1 MMYKKFWPW
10 VSGIIVL
17 IATFAVWV
25 PSLAVSKLTIY
36 SLFPLFGLLA
46 WSLMWTHYVNGALAV
61 RYGMERSRLYK
72 TVSEIIVFF
81 CLWLHPGL
89 LIYQLSVDNSTIIE
103 YVGQRNAVFIL
114 GAFAAW
120 LAFLSYDIL
129 VRFKNRPFW
138 KKNWIWVSVTQALA
152 MGIIYLHAIKF
163 GRHIQVSWFKVY
175 WAVLGLVLIP
185 CMLYLLW
192 MELPDG
198 NKLKE
203 RGRSLMKNKKLLV
216 VIGIIAA
223 LAVGAGA
230 YVAMSNDEKTVRPPT
245 TSTSQSTSQGSA
257 SQATDSSA
265 KTITLAQVQANNG
278 QNGNKCWVIVDTTV
292 YQISGFAQWVDGVHT
307 SSGGKARCGKDET
320 DVIGDSPHGRS
331 VLRLLTVVGST
342 QN

>member
-1 MMYKKFWPW
+1 MILKKHWPW
-10 VSGIIVL
+10 LTGLIVAV
-17 IATFAVWV
+17 ATFAVWI
-25 PSLAVSKLTIY
+25 PGLADTKLTIY
-36 SLFPLFGLLA
+36 ALFPLFGLLA
-46 WSLMWTHYVNGALAV
+46 WSLMWTHYINGVLV
-61 RYGMERSRLYK
+61 MRYGLERSRLYK
-72 TVSEIIVFF
+72 TVSEVIVFF

-89 LIYQLSVDNSTIIE
+89 LIYQLWMDNSTIIE

-138 KKNWIWVSVTQALA
+138 KKHWIWVSLTQALA

-175 WAVLGLVLIP
+175 WAVLGLVLVP
-185 CMLYLLW
+185 CMVYLLW
-192 MELPDG
+192 IELPEE
-198 NKLKE
+198 NILKE
-203 RGRSLMKNKKLLV
+203 RGRSLMKNKKLLLA
-216 VIGIIAA
+216 IGVIAA
-223 LAVGAGA
+223 LAVGVGA
-230 YVAMSNDEKTVRPPT
+230 YAAMTEKEKTTQSPA
-245 TSTSQSTSQGSA
+245 TSTSQSTSQ
-257 SQATDSSA
+257 ATGSSA
-265 KTITLAQVQANNG
+265 TAITLAQVQANNG

-307 SSGGKARCGKDET
+307 SSGGKARCGKDLT